1 MRGEQG
7 RSDRNGSVSN
17 TSQVAS
23 NAISADAV
31 SGSKTERTVHL
42 RQTIVLAALIAG
54 ATQQA
59 CAQDRPGPRSSHL
72 LALEACQ
79 RMADGQQR
87 LACLDS
93 AVASLLLASS
103 AGQVSLVDQQSAR
116 AVRRSL
122 FGFSVPNLAIL
133 GNDKEGDARELTAKV
148 RSASATG
155 DGRFRI
161 RLDDGALWE
170 TVERPRAGEG
180 PRAGSVVRLRRAML
194 GSFFMNI
201 DDHRAV
207 RARRVE
213 Y

>member
-1 MRGEQG
+1 MR
-7 RSDRNGSVSN
+7 RRHAIIFA
-17 TSQVAS
+17 TMVA
-23 NAISADAV
+23 
-31 SGSKTERTVHL
+31 
-42 RQTIVLAALIAG
+42 VLADG
-54 ATQQA
+54 AA
-59 CAQDRPGPRSSHL
+59 AQDRASSPSPHL
-72 LALEACQ
+72 LALETCQ
-79 RMADGQQR
+79 GIADGQQR
-87 LACLDS
+87 LACMDN
-93 AVASLLLASS
+93 AVAGLLGAAR
-103 AGQVSLVDQQSAR
+103 AGQLSLVDQQSAR

-133 GNDKEGDARELTAKV
+133 GNDKEGEARDLTAKV

-213 Y
+213 